1 MTYANS
7 ARTTGEHKL
16 HKLQREQLKI
26 AVSFLNTHSIFRM
39 RVSYENKAQ
48 SRNVSQLQIQPV
60 DVCVYHIFASFYEE
74 LIAKRAEYS
83 GEV

>member
-1 MTYANS
+1 
-7 ARTTGEHKL
+7 
-16 HKLQREQLKI
+16 
-26 AVSFLNTHSIFRM
+26 M

-48 SRNVSQLQIQPV
+48 SRNVSQLQIHPV

>member
-1 MTYANS
+1 M
-7 ARTTGEHKL
+7 EHL
-16 HKLQREQLKI
+16 HKLQLREQLKI
-26 AVSFLNTHSIFRM
+26 AVSFLNTTHSIFRM

-48 SRNVSQLQIQPV
+48 SRNVSQLQIHPV

>member
-1 MTYANS
+1 
-7 ARTTGEHKL
+7 
-16 HKLQREQLKI
+16 
-26 AVSFLNTHSIFRM
+26 M

-48 SRNVSQLQIQPV
+48 SRNVLQLQIHPV

-83 GEV
+83 GEVWTLVLCVDVAFTRDHLNK